1 MEIIEV
7 HTAVESQEA
16 AQKIAESLV
25 SQHLAACVQVSG
37 PINSTFWWD
46 DEMSQSEEWIC
57 TAKTRKALFDRVE
70 QAIRLVHTYQEPEI
84 LAVDISVGSQS
95 YLAWIEKE
103 TQGV

>member
-7 HTAVESQEA
+7 HTTIESQEA
-16 AQKIAESLV
+16 AQKIAQALV
-25 SQHLAACVQVSG
+25 SQHLAACVQVAG

-46 DEMSQSEEWIC
+46 GEMSQSEEWIC
-57 TAKTRKALFDRVE
+57 TAKTRKALFDQVE
-70 QAIRLVHTYQEPEI
+70 QAIRQVHTYQEPEI
-84 LAVDISVGSQS
+84 LGVDVTAGSQS